1 MALRVVPTTP
11 TLGATVTGIDL
22 ASVTAGDIEAVIA
35 AILEHK
41 VLFFAEQN
49 LSPEAQL
56 AFARHLGEIDVA
68 PFGPKHAD
76 YPEMTVLDQVS
87 PKNQG
92 ADAWH
97 TDNTYLPCPPSFTI
111 LQSVMLPE
119 LGGDT
124 CFADMYAAFDALS
137 SQMQA
142 FLCELTATHDLTK
155 TLKRAI
161 ADDNAD
167 VDLAMMQQQWP
178 PVHHPVVRVHPD
190 TGRKALFVN
199 GNFTTKNRRPHQHGE
214 RGVPFDAARAHQL
227 SGIPVSPSLDWWHVD
242 HVGQPLRTAL
252 RGARLHQPPSHAP
265 PNHHRYQTHRSCGTH
280 RLATLSSATLGSQTT
295 IYLPDDLKKRLEL
308 AAHQERREGVSMFVL
323 PLAAEGHD

>member
-1 MALRVVPTTP
+1 MTLRVVPTTP

-49 LSPEAQL
+49 LSGEAQL

-68 PFGPKHAD
+68 PFGPKHPD

-124 CFADMYAAFDALS
+124 CFADMCAAFDALS
-137 SQMQA
+137 PQLQA
-142 FLCELTATHDLTK
+142 FLCELTATHDLTE

-161 ADDNAD
+161 ADGNAD

-190 TGRKALFVN
+190 TGRRALFVN
-199 GNFTTKNRRPHQHGE
+199 GNFTTKIDGLTSAESEAFLSMLLEHIGSPAFQCRHRWTAGTLTMWDNRCVQHYA
-214 RGVPFDAARAHQL
+214 VPDYTSRR
-227 SGIPVSPSLDWWHVD
+227 VM
-242 HVGQPLRTAL
+242 
-252 RGARLHQPPSHAP
+252 
-265 PNHHRYQTHRSCGTH
+265 H
-280 RLATLSSATLGSQTT
+280 RLT
-295 IYLPDDLKKRLEL
+295 ITGTKPT
-308 AAHQERREGVSMFVL
+308 GVVG
-323 PLAAEGHD
+323 PTV

>member
-1 MALRVVPTTP
+1 MTLRVVPTTP

-41 VLFFAEQN
+41 VLFFTGQH

-56 AFARHLGEIDVA
+56 AFARRLGEIDVA
-68 PFGPKHAD
+68 PFGPKHPDHA
-76 YPEMTVLDQVS
+76 EMTVLDQVS

-97 TDNTYLPCPPSFTI
+97 TDNTYLSCPPSFTI

-137 SQMQA
+137 SQLQA

-161 ADDNAD
+161 ADGNAD

-199 GNFTTKNRRPHQHGE
+199 GNFTTRIDGLTSAE
-214 RGVPFDAARAHQL
+214 SEGVPLDAVGAHRVT
-227 SGIPVSPSLDWWHVD
+227 PVPVPSPLESRHVD

-252 RGARLHQPPSHAP
+252 RGSRLHIPPSNAP
-265 PNHHRYQTHRSCGTH
+265 PDHHRHQTHRSNTH
-280 RLATLSSATLGSQTT
+280 MR
-295 IYLPDDLKKRLEL
+295 
-308 AAHQERREGVSMFVL
+308 
-323 PLAAEGHD
+323 

>member
-1 MALRVVPTTP
+1 MTLRVVPTTP

-22 ASVTAGDIEAVIA
+22 ANVTAGDIEAVIA

-49 LSPEAQL
+49 LSGEAQL

-68 PFGPKHAD
+68 PFGPKHPD

-137 SQMQA
+137 PQMQA

-161 ADDNAD
+161 ADGNAD
-167 VDLAMMQQQWP
+167 VDLATMQQQWP

-199 GNFTTKNRRPHQHGE
+199 GNFTTKIDGLTSAESEAFLSMLLEHISSPEFQCRHRWAGGTLTMWDNRCVQHYA
-214 RGVPFDAARAHQL
+214 VPDYTSRR
-227 SGIPVSPSLDWWHVD
+227 VM
-242 HVGQPLRTAL
+242 
-252 RGARLHQPPSHAP
+252 
-265 PNHHRYQTHRSCGTH
+265 H
-280 RLATLSSATLGSQTT
+280 RLT
-295 IYLPDDLKKRLEL
+295 ITGTKPT
-308 AAHQERREGVSMFVL
+308 G
-323 PLAAEGHD
+323 P

>member
-1 MALRVVPTTP
+1 MTLRVVPTTP

-22 ASVTAGDIEAVIA
+22 ASVIAGDIEAVIA

-41 VLFFAEQN
+41 VLFFAEQH

-56 AFARHLGEIDVA
+56 AFARRLGEIDVA
-68 PFGPKHAD
+68 PFGPKHPDHA
-76 YPEMTVLDQVS
+76 EMTVLDQVS

-97 TDNTYLPCPPSFTI
+97 TDNTYLSCPPSFTI

-137 SQMQA
+137 SEMQA

-161 ADDNAD
+161 ADGNAD
-167 VDLAMMQQQWP
+167 VDLAMMQQRWP
-178 PVHHPVVRVHPD
+178 SVHHPVVRVHPD

-199 GNFTTKNRRPHQHGE
+199 GNFTTKIDGLTSAESEAFLSMLLEHISSPAFQCRHRWTGGTLTMWDNRCVQHYA
-214 RGVPFDAARAHQL
+214 VPDYTSRR
-227 SGIPVSPSLDWWHVD
+227 VM
-242 HVGQPLRTAL
+242 
-252 RGARLHQPPSHAP
+252 
-265 PNHHRYQTHRSCGTH
+265 H
-280 RLATLSSATLGSQTT
+280 RLT
-295 IYLPDDLKKRLEL
+295 IAGTKPT
-308 AAHQERREGVSMFVL
+308 GVAG
-323 PLAAEGHD
+323 PTA

>member
-1 MALRVVPTTP
+1 MTLRVVPTTP

-22 ASVTAGDIEAVIA
+22 ASVTAGDVEAVIA

-41 VLFFAEQN
+41 VLFFTGQH
-49 LSPEAQL
+49 LSPAAQL

-68 PFGPKHAD
+68 PFGPKHPD

-97 TDNTYLPCPPSFTI
+97 TDNTYLSCPPSFTI

-137 SQMQA
+137 SQLQA
-142 FLCELTATHDLTK
+142 FLYELTATHDLTK
-155 TLKRAI
+155 TLRRAI
-161 ADDNAD
+161 ADGNAD
-167 VDLAMMQQQWP
+167 VDLATMQQQWP

-199 GNFTTKNRRPHQHGE
+199 GNFTTKIDGLTSAE
-214 RGVPFDAARAHQL
+214 SEAFL
-227 SGIPVSPSLDWWHVD
+227 SMLLD
-242 HVGQPLRTAL
+242 HVGSPAFQCR
-252 RGARLHQPPSHAP
+252 
-265 PNHHRYQTHRSCGTH
+265 HRWSPGTLTMWDNRCVQHYAVPDYSTRRIMH
-280 RLATLSSATLGSQTT
+280 RLT
-295 IYLPDDLKKRLEL
+295 ITGTKPTG
-308 AAHQERREGVSMFVL
+308 AI
-323 PLAAEGHD
+323 PT

>member
-1 MALRVVPTTP
+1 MTLRVVPTTP

-22 ASVTAGDIEAVIA
+22 ANVTAGDIEAVIA

-41 VLFFAEQN
+41 VLFFTGQH
-49 LSPEAQL
+49 LSGEAQL
-56 AFARHLGEIDVA
+56 AFARRLGEIDVA
-68 PFGPKHAD
+68 PFGPKHPD

-137 SQMQA
+137 SQLQA

-161 ADDNAD
+161 ADGNAN
-167 VDLAMMQQQWP
+167 VDLATMQQQWP

-199 GNFTTKNRRPHQHGE
+199 GNFTTKIDGLTSAESEAFLSMLLEHISSPAFQCRHRWTGGTLTMWDNRCVQHYA
-214 RGVPFDAARAHQL
+214 VPDYTSRR
-227 SGIPVSPSLDWWHVD
+227 VM
-242 HVGQPLRTAL
+242 
-252 RGARLHQPPSHAP
+252 
-265 PNHHRYQTHRSCGTH
+265 H
-280 RLATLSSATLGSQTT
+280 RLT
-295 IYLPDDLKKRLEL
+295 ITGTKPT
-308 AAHQERREGVSMFVL
+308 GVT
-323 PLAAEGHD
+323 G